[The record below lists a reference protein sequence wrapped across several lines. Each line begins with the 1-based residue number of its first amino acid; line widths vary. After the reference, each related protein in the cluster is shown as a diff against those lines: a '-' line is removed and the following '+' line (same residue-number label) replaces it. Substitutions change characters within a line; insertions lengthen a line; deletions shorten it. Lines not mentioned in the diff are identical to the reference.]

1 MPLILRRATSA
12 DATELTEVYLRSR
25 NTLASYAP
33 LAHSEAAVRDWVA
46 NILIPTG
53 SVTVAV
59 NNDRLVGMAA
69 HSIVDGVAWLDQLY
83 VCPQFKRQGIG
94 TSLLKSVKSQTD
106 GKLQLYTFQMNHDAA
121 AFYERHGFV
130 AIAYSDGS
138 RNEEGCPDVLY
149 CLTW

>member
-12 DATELTEVYLRSR
+12 DAVEAAELYLRSR
-25 NTLASYAP
+25 NALASYAP

-46 NILIPTG
+46 DILIPSD
-53 SVTVAV
+53 SVIVAI
-59 NNDRLVGMAA
+59 NNDRIVGLVA
-69 HSIVDGVAWLDQLY
+69 HSVADGVAWVDQLY

-94 TSLLKSVKSQTD
+94 TSLLEAVKSQTD
-106 GKLQLYTFQMNHDAA
+106 CTLQLYTFQMNHDAA
-121 AFYERHGFV
+121 QFYEQHGFV

-149 CLTW
+149 CLMR